1 MIDWTTEKLYKVPGL
16 KEHLMKRILLD
27 TNFLLIPGT
36 LGVDIF
42 REIERVADFQ
52 YQLCIIDRT
61 LEELGKIIDEQSC
74 SHKAAA
80 KLALKLIESE
90 GLERLKTETIKNVDE
105 LILKT
110 ANSQDFVVATQDKEL
125 KAKLRSKRVPLM
137 ILRQK
142 KYLKIL
148 WH

>member
-1 MIDWTTEKLYKVPGL
+1 
-16 KEHLMKRILLD
+16 MKTILLD

-42 REIERVADFQ
+42 REIEKIADFQ
-52 YQLCIIDRT
+52 YRLCIIDRT
-61 LEELGKIIDEQSC
+61 VDELHKIIQEQGG

-80 KLALKLIESE
+80 ELALQLIEKGGVE
-90 GLERLKTETIKNVDE
+90 ALKTETIKNVDE

-110 ANSQDFVVATQDKEL
+110 ADSDYFVVATQDRAL
-125 KAKLRSKRVPLM
+125 KAKLKSKRVPLL

-142 KYLKIL
+142 KYLRIIQA
-148 WH
+148 